1 MHDLLHCSNSQRTGS
16 YEVSVFLV
24 RVSLKKQGVYE
35 RPVAVS
41 LKDSEDGSKGV
52 KVIALTN
59 GRSRAISSRCSLAVS
74 IEGSCWTI
82 SQVCNQ
88 KS

>member
-1 MHDLLHCSNSQRTGS
+1 MHDLLHCSNFQRTGS

-41 LKDSEDGSKGV
+41 LKDLEDGSKGV
-52 KVIALTN
+52 K
-59 GRSRAISSRCSLAVS
+59 G
-74 IEGSCWTI
+74 
-82 SQVCNQ
+82 
-88 KS
+88 